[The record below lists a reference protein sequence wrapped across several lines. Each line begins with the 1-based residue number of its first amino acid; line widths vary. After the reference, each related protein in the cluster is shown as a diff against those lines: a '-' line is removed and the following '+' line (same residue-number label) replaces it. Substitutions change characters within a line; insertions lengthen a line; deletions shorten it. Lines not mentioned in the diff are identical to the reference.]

1 MVDPTPAPPSAEP
14 GTPAPSGRGPEVV
27 GTVEIRRVG
36 RFRFPVFAVVQGD
49 RVLAELGRVGWFR
62 IFVGRGSRIV
72 TETDRRW
79 RLVAL
84 GSARMLCPVVLDEAG
99 RKYVVA
105 TQGQAWYGINGRD
118 YAYVLHP
125 VGTRRWSRPDRWLLR
140 EHEEVVATFSA
151 WTRRVETSRPVPLA
165 AILVAFAVIDYG
177 IPGGDSLGVP
187 RFGW

>member
-1 MVDPTPAPPSAEP
+1 MTNPSSPSSPPDAPT
-14 GTPAPSGRGPEVV
+14 GSGHGPEVSGV
-27 GTVEIRRVG
+27 VEIRRVG

-49 RVLAELGRVGWFR
+49 RVVAELGRVGWFR
-62 IFVGRGSRIV
+62 IFVGRGFRIV

-84 GSARMLCPVVLDEAG
+84 GSAGMLCPVVLDEAG
-99 RKYVVA
+99 LKYVVA

-125 VGTRRWSRPDRWLLR
+125 AGTRRWSRPNHWLLR

-151 WTRRVETSRPVPLA
+151 WTRRVATSRPVPLA
-165 AILVAFAVIDYG
+165 AILAAFAVIDYG